1 MNTPTTDRE
10 AATQIIDGVLA
21 AGWDLLFVRDG
32 EEDVHVNTRDEALDA
47 IFAVDMAHLFVQHEE
62 TDNTGWIWFV
72 LGNDPDEVV
81 ADHTTNLSPA
91 IDPVTD
97 RWWSIE
103 PTTAPQTVAQP
114 ATGPTTHAHTREP
127 LSGFRWPC
135 ERRTAHGPHD
145 GCPGVAAHPLTMIG
159 GQHRDD
165 RV

>member
-1 MNTPTTDRE
+1 MVPE
-10 AATQIIDGVLA
+10 AVVVVVGEID
-21 AGWDLLFVRDG
+21 
-32 EEDVHVNTRDEALDA
+32 AL
-47 IFAVDMAHLFVQHEE
+47 IAHFTE
-62 TDNTGWIWFV
+62 
-72 LGNDPDEVV
+72 
-81 ADHTTNLSPA
+81 
-91 IDPVTD
+91 
-97 RWWSIE
+97 
-103 PTTAPQTVAQP
+103 APQTVAQP